1 MLDEGRVL
9 LIHYLLTGFAVV
21 SVFVLAGFGGCWLV
35 EADSTSRTTTIFDST
50 DKINYKFKH
59 RVIRWI
65 WKKSYKRPE
74 RIRKEVNFMNA
85 WKLRFSMV
93 ATLAAIFGLT
103 TLVFAVVLTWVG
115 YFSILTVGVLVV
127 VLNVAQWLLSP
138 YLVGAIYKVKEMK
151 AEENPR
157 LHQMV
162 ADLSKKSG
170 IKKPKLMLSQIP
182 LPNAF
187 AYGSPLT
194 GSRVA
199 VTQGLLKNLDDG
211 EVEAVIG
218 HELGHLKHR
227 DVQVMMVV
235 SFLPALFY
243 YIGYSLMLS
252 GMFGGGRDNREGSG
266 NNALFGIAFMAFSW
280 ILTLFTLY
288 LSRLREYYADRHSA
302 AVVENG
308 AEKLST
314 GLVTIVEESRRS
326 NKPQKDE
333 AKNNT
338 AYKALFISDPDRAN
352 VDSAELH
359 ANSVASKY
367 DLLRQKLS
375 EKPTQ
380 ADTFVEIFSTHPNI
394 IKRLRALQELQQ
406 NPRNY

>member
-1 MLDEGRVL
+1 
-9 LIHYLLTGFAVV
+9 
-21 SVFVLAGFGGCWLV
+21 
-35 EADSTSRTTTIFDST
+35 
-50 DKINYKFKH
+50 
-59 RVIRWI
+59 
-65 WKKSYKRPE
+65 
-74 RIRKEVNFMNA
+74 MNA

-103 TLVFAVVLTWVG
+103 TLVFVVVLTLAGIGLSLVTIG
-115 YFSILTVGVLVV
+115 ILVV

-138 YLVGAIYKVKEMK
+138 YLVGAIYRVKEMK
-151 AEENPR
+151 ADENPKV
-157 LHQMV
+157 HQMV

-170 IKKPKLMLSQIP
+170 ISAPKLMLSHIP

-199 VTQGLLKNLDDG
+199 VTEGLLTSLDEG

-252 GMFGGGRDNREGSG
+252 GIFGGGNSKEGNGGGG
-266 NNALFGIAFMAFSW
+266 NNAVFGIAFMAFSW
-280 ILTLFTLY
+280 VLTLFTLY

-302 AVVENG
+302 LIVENG

-314 GLVTIVEESRRS
+314 GLVTIVEESKRMG
-326 NKPQKDE
+326 KPKKE
-333 AKNNT
+333 EKKNNT
-338 AYKALFISDPDRAN
+338 AYKALFISDPDRASF
-352 VDSAELH
+352 DSEELH
-359 ANSVASKY
+359 ANHATKE
-367 DLLRQKLS
+367 DLLRETLSKQPSSGDKL
-375 EKPTQ
+375 
-380 ADTFVEIFSTHPNI
+380 VEIFSTHPNI
-394 IKRLRALQELQQ
+394 IKRLRALQEISQKGI
-406 NPRNY
+406 NA